1 MGSRNVHAVRR
12 YLTVVGLVLTAAIA
26 PAFAQGE
33 ATIRGQVLAAANS
46 SVLAGVTVTMAPVPL
61 GESVQATTDGEG
73 RFSFQNVRLGE
84 YTLSAAPDGFIPREL
99 RFVLEPRE
107 VKVVMLSLELRRLD
121 VGVEVTGE
129 AARLAST
136 HSPSSTVLSAERLE
150 NMPVSQRTNLPDAIV
165 TSAPGMIRGHDD
177 FVHIR
182 GHEIAL
188 NPFINGVSFWENAH
202 AVFSAGMSPDVI
214 DAANIMTG
222 GFSAEYGNRFGGVVD
237 VVTKSG
243 LTMQNNGSVTVN
255 AGQAGRRN
263 VLGEFGGHLDRIGY
277 YVFGSMFESDR
288 FLSPPDPEAIHDSAR
303 GGHAFVQLDGNLG
316 RAGLLR
322 ALFTGDGANFEIPK
336 TPRDV
341 ELRPLANAD
350 QRTRQQT
357 AIVGWRQTLSD
368 LAINASFYQ
377 RWSQSR
383 LMPAGGPLT
392 AAAALDRTLL
402 TVGGKVD
409 ATRFVR
415 GHAIKAGVDAVRL
428 RPEEDLSYRY
438 SGFRELT
445 HLLGWP
451 HVHVVGDPIS
461 FSGRDSGGQI
471 SAYVQDGIQL
481 GGRVTADLGIRL
493 DHYDLVVSDTHASPR
508 ANVAVQVGG
517 GAVIHGSYNHFFVPP
532 AIEGVLSSSA
542 GLTARIREI
551 GVALPALD
559 PTTENQFELGASAPV
574 GPVRLALTGY
584 YRATD
589 NPVHTTVWPDS
600 RIYSYASFDRERA
613 YGLETKAELPLLARY
628 GVTGYMNYA
637 LGRVNF
643 YNPVTG
649 GFVTEA
655 EHLTETNRFLAPMD
669 QTHTLTTGATYRHR
683 RTGLWAG
690 SAMEYGSGTPFGHG
704 DADHAHAEGEADHAH
719 ATTAGGALRVPGHFT
734 ANFSFGVDLLR
745 TGRQRSRLSLQFDI
759 ENISDDVYLI
769 AQEGEFSPAQYSI
782 PRLISVTAKVRF

>member
-1 MGSRNVHAVRR
+1 MGPYHVHAVQRCIAV
-12 YLTVVGLVLTAAIA
+12 LGLLLTAANT

-33 ATIRGQVLAAANS
+33 ATIRGQVVAAANG
-46 SVLAGVTVTMAPVPL
+46 SVLAAVPVTLAPVRL
-61 GESVQATTDGEG
+61 GESVQITTDQEG
-73 RFSFQNVRLGE
+73 RFSFRNVRLGE
-84 YTLSAAPDGFIPREL
+84 YTLAASPDGFNPREL
-99 RFVLEPRE
+99 RVVLEPRE
-107 VKVVMLSLELRRLD
+107 AKVAMLSLELRGLD
-121 VGVEVTGE
+121 VGVQVTGE
-129 AARLAST
+129 PTPLAST

-214 DAANIMTG
+214 DTANIMTG

-243 LTMQNNGSVTVN
+243 LTMQNDGSVTVN

-263 VLGEFGGHLDRIGY
+263 VLGEFGGHFERIGY

-336 TPRDV
+336 TPQDV
-341 ELRPLANAD
+341 QLRPLANAD

-383 LMPAGGPLT
+383 LMPAEGPLT
-392 AAAALDRTLL
+392 AIAALDRKLL
-402 TVGGKVD
+402 TIGGKVD

-415 GHAIKAGVDAVRL
+415 GHAIKAGGDAV
-428 RPEEDLSYRY
+428 
-438 SGFRELT
+438 
-445 HLLGWP
+445 
-451 HVHVVGDPIS
+451 V
-461 FSGRDSGGQI
+461 
-471 SAYVQDGIQL
+471 
-481 GGRVTADLGIRL
+481 
-493 DHYDLVVSDTHASPR
+493 
-508 ANVAVQVGG
+508 
-517 GAVIHGSYNHFFVPP
+517 HGSYNHFFVPP

-551 GVALPALD
+551 GVALPALE
-559 PTTENQFELGASAPV
+559 PTIENQFELGGWAPV
-574 GPVRLALTGY
+574 GPVRLAITGY

-600 RIYSYASFDRERA
+600 RIYSYASFDRARA
-613 YGLETKAELPLLARY
+613 YGLETKAELPLLARF
-628 GVTGYMNYA
+628 GITGYANYA

-655 EHLTETNRFLAPMD
+655 EHLTETSRFLAPMD
-669 QTHTLTTGATYRHR
+669 QTHTLTTGATYRNR
-683 RTGLWAG
+683 RTGLWMG
-690 SAMEYGSGTPFGHG
+690 TAMEYGSGTPMGHG
-704 DADHAHAEGEADHAH
+704 GAGHVHAEGEADHVDAES
-719 ATTAGGALRVPGHFT
+719 AAGTAARVPGHFT
-734 ANFSFGVDLLR
+734 ANLSFGVDLLR
-745 TGRQRSRLSLQFDI
+745 RGRQRSRLSVQLDI
-759 ENISDDVYLI
+759 ENIADNVYLI